1 MRASRQIILFVI
13 AMAALVAM
21 AFFDRNPLVRQAE
34 TYAEDIATSS
44 AVLYVSLRGVNAF
57 LSAAQEIEVGGSLVV
72 QGTAQPFKVLEPIDD
87 TVERIS
93 DIVFYVMVVTG
104 ILSVALGP
112 ASAVGA
118 ALVGVAL
125 IVWLLEKRM
134 GAGRRVTE
142 ITRSLGWY
150 GAILGVAVPLAFVLA
165 SLFADAMTRDVWA
178 ENEALLE
185 EITGSIAPVVVEEDA
200 RGWSVWEDAKE
211 YSRLASALVDRADA
225 LIASYVTI
233 LSVFVFRILILPMML
248 LGGFVLVVRMWAK
261 PRAA

>member
-1 MRASRQIILFVI
+1 MRRPRRIILLVI

-34 TYAEDIATSS
+34 TYAGEVAASS

-57 LSAAQEIEVGGSLVV
+57 LSAAQEVEVGGSLVV
-72 QGTAQPFKVLEPIDD
+72 QGTAQPFKVLEPLDD
-87 TVERIS
+87 TIERIS

-104 ILSVALGP
+104 VLAVALGP

-118 ALVGVAL
+118 GLVGLAM
-125 IVWLLEKRM
+125 IVWLVEKRM
-134 GAGRRVTE
+134 GAGRRATE

-150 GAILGVAVPLAFVLA
+150 GVGLGAALPLAFVLA
-165 SLFADAMTRDVWA
+165 SLFADAMTREVWA
-178 ENEALLE
+178 ENEAILG
-185 EITGSIAPVVVEEDA
+185 EITGSIAPVSVDEEA
-200 RGWSVWEDAKE
+200 GGWSLWQDAKE
-211 YSRLASALVDRADA
+211 YSRLASVLVARADE

-248 LGGFVLVVRMWAK
+248 MGGFILLIRMLAR
-261 PRAA
+261 PGG

>member
-1 MRASRQIILFVI
+1 MRAPRRIVLIVI

-21 AFFDRNPLVRQAE
+21 AFFDRNPVVRQAE
-34 TYAEDIATSS
+34 RYAEDVATSS

-112 ASAVGA
+112 ASAVGTG
-118 ALVGVAL
+118 LVGLAVT
-125 IVWLLEKRM
+125 VWLVERRL
-134 GAGRRVTE
+134 GASRRATE

-150 GAILGVAVPLAFVLA
+150 GALIGVALPLAFVLA
-165 SLFADAMTRDVWA
+165 SLFADTMTRDVWA
-178 ENEALLE
+178 ENEAILE
-185 EITGSIAPVVVEEDA
+185 EITGSISPVVVDADA
-200 RGWSVWEDAKE
+200 RGWGVWEDAKQ
-211 YSRLASALVDRADA
+211 YSRLASTLVDRADE

-248 LGGFVLVVRMWAK
+248 LGGFILMFRMLAK
-261 PRAA
+261 DRG